1 MKTLADLIRILKENR
16 TELESRFHVK
26 RIGIFGSYARSE
38 ETDSSDVD
46 ILVELSQPIG
56 LNLVDLIYFLEE
68 KIGERVD
75 LVTVKSLR
83 SEFEEAILKEV
94 VYT

>member
-1 MKTLADLIRILKENR
+1 MKTLADFIRILKENR

-83 SEFEEAILKEV
+83 SEFEVKEV

>member
-83 SEFEEAILKEV
+83 SEFEVKEV

>member
-16 TELESRFHVK
+16 TELETRFHVK

-83 SEFEEAILKEV
+83 SEFEVKEV

>member
-1 MKTLADLIRILKENR
+1 
-16 TELESRFHVK
+16 
-26 RIGIFGSYARSE
+26 
-38 ETDSSDVD
+38 
-46 ILVELSQPIG
+46 LSQPIG

>member
-1 MKTLADLIRILKENR
+1 MLILSGSSKR
-16 TELESRFHVK
+16 TELESRFHVE

-56 LNLVDLIYFLEE
+56 LNLVDMIYFLEE
-68 KIGERVD
+68 KIGERAD

-83 SEFEEAILKEV
+83 SEFEVKEV

>member
-1 MKTLADLIRILKENR
+1 LLILSGSSKR
-16 TELESRFHVK
+16 TELESRFHVE

-38 ETDSSDVD
+38 ET
-46 ILVELSQPIG
+46 LVELSQPIG
-56 LNLVDLIYFLEE
+56 LNLVDMIYFLEE
-68 KIGERVD
+68 KIGERAD

-83 SEFEEAILKEV
+83 SEFEVKEV

>member
-1 MKTLADLIRILKENR
+1 LLILSGSSKR
-16 TELESRFHVK
+16 TELESGFHVE

>member
-1 MKTLADLIRILKENR
+1 MKTLADLISILKENR
-16 TELESRFHVK
+16 TELESRYHVK

-56 LNLVDLIYFLEE
+56 LNLIDLIYFLEE

>member
-1 MKTLADLIRILKENR
+1 MLILSGSSKR
-16 TELESRFHVK
+16 TELESRFHVE

-83 SEFEEAILKEV
+83 SEFEVKEV

>member
-1 MKTLADLIRILKENR
+1 MLILSGSSKR
-16 TELESRFHVK
+16 TELESRFHVE

-56 LNLVDLIYFLEE
+56 LNLVD
-68 KIGERVD
+68 
-75 LVTVKSLR
+75 
-83 SEFEEAILKEV
+83 
-94 VYT
+94 

>member
-1 MKTLADLIRILKENR
+1 MLILSGSSKR
-16 TELESRFHVK
+16 TELESRFHVE

>member
-1 MKTLADLIRILKENR
+1 
-16 TELESRFHVK
+16 SRFHVE

-56 LNLVDLIYFLEE
+56 LNLVDMIYFLEE
-68 KIGERVD
+68 KIGERAD

-83 SEFEEAILKEV
+83 SEFEVKEV